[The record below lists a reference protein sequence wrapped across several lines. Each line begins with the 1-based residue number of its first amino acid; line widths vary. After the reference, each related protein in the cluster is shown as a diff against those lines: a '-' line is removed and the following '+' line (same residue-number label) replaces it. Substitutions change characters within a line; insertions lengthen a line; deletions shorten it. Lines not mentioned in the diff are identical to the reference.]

1 MQELKM
7 HLKKMS
13 ELNYNLLM
21 SNIIIHSKIDEK
33 DKQILLQCLQDR
45 DRNYVRLNDNEQV
58 YENIKKY
65 LNLLRPLALP
75 FENLVRVGGFN
86 DGGYVMFNALSAGGG
101 GGGAPSLGG
110 GNFFLGVWKWGN
122 FGFKGLGMGKFLKMP
137 L

>member
-65 LNLLRPLALP
+65 LSLLRPLALP

-101 GGGAPSLGG
+101 GGGVAHKI
-110 GNFFLGVWKWGN
+110 GVS
-122 FGFKGLGMGKFLKMP
+122 
-137 L
+137 

>member
-1 MQELKM
+1 MQELNAK
-7 HLKKMS
+7 LKLNN

-45 DRNYVRLNDNEQV
+45 DRNYIRLNDNEQV

-65 LNLLRPLALP
+65 LSLLRPLALP

-86 DGGYVMFNALSAGGG
+86 DGGYVMFNALNAGG

-110 GNFFLGVWKWGN
+110 GEFSPWG
-122 FGFKGLGMGKFLKMP
+122 LEMG
-137 L
+137 

>member
-33 DKQILLQCLQDR
+33 DKQILLWCLQDR

-65 LNLLRPLALP
+65 LSLLRPLALP
-75 FENLVRVGGFN
+75 LENLVRVGGFN

-101 GGGAPSLGG
+101 GG
-110 GNFFLGVWKWGN
+110 
-122 FGFKGLGMGKFLKMP
+122 
-137 L
+137 